1 MTRCAPGARSGSAR
15 RAPALRFRVLFPLV
29 VPLAALLVIG
39 GSGCSGTRGEGG
51 GGAEADAGGRADAV
65 LLVSMD
71 GFPAALLDRAETP
84 TLDRIAA
91 GGVRAEALVPVFP
104 TYTFPNHYTTVT
116 GLHPDHHGI
125 VANTM
130 YDTAAGGWFS
140 LSDREAVEDPRW
152 WGGEPIWVTLQ
163 EQGGNSATVFWP
175 GSEAPVQGTR
185 PDRWMSFDQEHPYRA
200 RVDSI
205 LTWLALPEEERP
217 EFLTLYFAEPD
228 ATAHWQGPDS
238 PEAAAAAARVDTAL
252 GWLVAG
258 LEERGLL
265 GRLDILVTSDHGMAG
280 TSPDRVIHLD
290 DHLPEDAPLDSL
302 RVTNWGA
309 VLMMEAKSGNP
320 RLEARALESLRGAHP
335 RMSVYRKGDLPDR
348 LHYGSHGRIP
358 EIVAIADVGWLIGSR
373 ARAEEMDG
381 RVPLGMHGY
390 DNAAREMHTI
400 FLARGP
406 SFREG
411 AVVEPFSNLH
421 LYELMAH
428 LLAVEPAPND
438 GSLDSVR
445 AVLRE
450 R

>member
-1 MTRCAPGARSGSAR
+1 M
-15 RAPALRFRVLFPLV
+15 
-29 VPLAALLVIG
+29 
-39 GSGCSGTRGEGG
+39 
-51 GGAEADAGGRADAV
+51 

-71 GFPAALLDRAETP
+71 GFPADLLDRAETP
-84 TLDRIAA
+84 ALDRIAA
-91 GGVRAEALVPVFP
+91 DGVRAEALVPVFP

-116 GLHPDHHGI
+116 GLYPDHHGI

-163 EQGGNSATVFWP
+163 EQGGSAATVFWP
-175 GSEAPVQGTR
+175 GSEAPVQGIQ
-185 PDRWMSFDQEHPYRA
+185 PDRWMRFDQGHPYRA

-205 LTWLALPEEERP
+205 LSWLSLPEEDRP
-217 EFLTLYFAEPD
+217 GFLTLYFAEPD
-228 ATAHWQGPDS
+228 GTAHRQGPDS
-238 PEAAAAAARVDTAL
+238 PETAAAAARVDTAL
-252 GWLVAG
+252 GWLLSG

-265 GRLDILVTSDHGMAG
+265 DRLDILVTSDHGMAA
-280 TSPDRVIHLD
+280 TSPDRVIYLD
-290 DHLPEDAPLDSL
+290 DHLPKDAPLDSL
-302 RVTNWGA
+302 RVTSWGA
-309 VLMMEAKSGNP
+309 VAMMESRGGDP
-320 RLEARALESLRGAHP
+320 RLEERALEALQGAHP
-335 RMSVYRKGDLPDR
+335 RMSVHRKGDLPDR
-348 LHYGSHGRIP
+348 LRYGTHERIP
-358 EIVAIADVGWLIGSR
+358 EIVAIAEAGWLIGSR
-373 ARAEEMDG
+373 ARAQETEG

-390 DNAAREMHTI
+390 DNAAPEMHTI

-445 AVLRE
+445 AVLRPGE
-450 R
+450 GDAR